1 VYTCDAVPG
10 SCRLDVESRGSPWGP
25 LPRHRVRVEKF
36 TSPHLT
42 LQVGGGKI
50 DAEPKECPEL
60 AAPHA

>member
-1 VYTCDAVPG
+1 M
-10 SCRLDVESRGSPWGP
+10 
-25 LPRHRVRVEKF
+25 PRHHRVRVEKL